1 MTQDDAF
8 LDVPSNPE
16 LDAEFDH
23 LNWMFDGY
31 VSLSTATRDGFRNL
45 SGNESFYCLHFDVGQ
60 VAGTEA
66 KLSDSIK
73 EVAQRLYSNITDM
86 LKRISTYFFGD
97 AQKNANDAAEKA
109 ESAIAAL
116 NEMEGNTP
124 IPDDSPLRNP
134 DNIIKA
140 LEGGAEYNEI
150 KDENRDLGGA
160 MDKIRTAA
168 EKVKGCDTV
177 AKLRTVYAEIQSSS
191 NQGLQSVGGS
201 LRKVLS
207 NAQQAANKLRNL
219 KAPEEDD
226 TPEVKAGIKEENKD
240 ASDEAKDET
249 KKARIIGGMQNKI
262 VGALNAVS
270 KMAKTVKEKPAKSN
284 FKG

>member
-1 MTQDDAF
+1 MIEEDI
-8 LDVPSNPE
+8 LVVPETPRE
-16 LDAEFDH
+16 IEEEFDH

-31 VSLSTATRDGFRNL
+31 VSLGEATRDGFRTL
-45 SGNESFYCLHFDVGQ
+45 TGNESFYALHYDVGQ
-60 VAGTEA
+60 FAGTEA

-73 EVAQRLYSNITDM
+73 EVAQRLYTNITDM

-97 AQKNANDAAEKA
+97 AQKNANDAADKA
-109 ESAIAAL
+109 DSAIAAL
-116 NEMEGNTP
+116 NDMEGNTP
-124 IPDDSPLRNP
+124 IPEDSPLRNP
-134 DNIIKA
+134 DNIIKS

-150 KDENRDLGGA
+150 KEENRDLGSA

-168 EKVKGCDTV
+168 DKVKGCDTV
-177 AKLRTVYAEIQSSS
+177 AKLRSVYAEIQTAS

-219 KAPEEDD
+219 KTPEEDD

>member
-1 MTQDDAF
+1 MEEETF
-8 LDVPSNPE
+8 LEIPETPE
-16 LDAEFDH
+16 LDNDFDY

-31 VSLSTATRDGFRNL
+31 VSLSEVTRDGFRSM
-45 SGNESFYCLHFDVGQ
+45 SGNESYFCLHYDV
-60 VAGTEA
+60 VKYAGTEA
-66 KLSDSIK
+66 KLTDSIK
-73 EVAQRLYSNITDM
+73 EVAQRLYTNITDM

-97 AQKNANDAAEKA
+97 AQKAANDASEKA
-109 ESAIAAL
+109 ESAITAL

-124 IPDDSPLRNP
+124 IPEDSPLRNP
-134 DNIIKA
+134 DNIIKS

-150 KDENRDLGGA
+150 KDENRDLGSA

-168 EKVKGCDTV
+168 EKVKACDTV
-177 AKLRTVYAEIQSSS
+177 AKLRTVYGEIQTAS
-191 NQGLQSVGGS
+191 NQGIQSVGGS

-207 NAQQAANKLRNL
+207 NAQQAANKLRNV
-219 KAPEEDD
+219 KTAAEDD
-226 TPEVKAGIKEENKD
+226 TPEVKAGIKEENKE

-262 VGALNAVS
+262 VAALNSVS

>member
-1 MTQDDAF
+1 MIEEDI
-8 LDVPSNPE
+8 LIVPETPKE
-16 LDAEFDH
+16 IEDEFDH

-31 VSLSTATRDGFRNL
+31 VSLSTATRDGFRNING
-45 SGNESFYCLHFDVGQ
+45 SESYYCLHFDVGQ
-60 VAGTEA
+60 FAGTEA

-73 EVAQRLYSNITDM
+73 EVAQRLYNNITDM

-97 AQKNANDAAEKA
+97 AQKNADDAAEKA
-109 ESAIAAL
+109 KSAIDAL

-124 IPDDSPLRNP
+124 IPDDSPLRDP
-134 DNIIKA
+134 DNIIKS
-140 LEGGAEYNEI
+140 LEGGAEYNEV
-150 KDENRDLGGA
+150 KDENSNLGSA

-191 NQGLQSVGGS
+191 SQGIQSIGGS

-207 NAQQAANKLRNL
+207 NAQQAANKLRNV
-219 KAPEEDD
+219 KIPEEDD

-249 KKARIIGGMQNKI
+249 KKARIIGGMQNKV

>member
-1 MTQDDAF
+1 MIEEDI
-8 LDVPSNPE
+8 LIVPETPKE
-16 LDAEFDH
+16 IEDEFDH

-31 VSLSTATRDGFRNL
+31 VSLSTATRDGFRNING
-45 SGNESFYCLHFDVGQ
+45 SESYYCLHFDVGQ
-60 VAGTEA
+60 FAGTEA

-73 EVAQRLYSNITDM
+73 EVAQRLYNNITDM
-86 LKRISTYFFGD
+86 LKRISAYFFGD
-97 AQKNANDAAEKA
+97 AQKNADDAAEKA
-109 ESAIAAL
+109 KSAIDAL

-124 IPDDSPLRNP
+124 IPDDSPLRDP
-134 DNIIKA
+134 DNIIKS
-140 LEGGAEYNEI
+140 LEGGAEYNEV
-150 KDENRDLGGA
+150 KDENSNLGSA

-191 NQGLQSVGGS
+191 SQGIQSIGGS

-207 NAQQAANKLRNL
+207 NAQQAANKLRNV
-219 KAPEEDD
+219 KIPEEDD
-226 TPEVKAGIKEENKD
+226 TPEVKAAIKEENKD

-249 KKARIIGGMQNKI
+249 KKARIIGGMQNKV